1 MTADLLPMLG
11 AQPSLGRV
19 FSADDDREGAPGTL
33 LLSEGLWKERFGGD
47 PGVLGR
53 KVALDGAPYVIIG
66 IMPRDF
72 HFPSRSVQL
81 WTAMRFAEFDFED
94 RNNNYLNVTA
104 KLRRGISLD
113 QARAE
118 MRVIAAQLERNYPKE
133 NKHVGANLVRL
144 QDEVS
149 QRTRLLL
156 MALVGAAFCV
166 LLIACTNL
174 ANLLLARALVRRR
187 ELAVRTALGAG
198 RDRLVRQLLTESL
211 ILALSGG
218 LLGVLIAFA
227 ALPLL
232 ARLVP
237 TTLPIAEAPAIDL
250 RVLAFAG
257 VLATLTGIAFGMIP
271 ALRACGD
278 IHATGLREGCRAG
291 VGGRRERLRSV
302 LVIAQVTGSVVL
314 LVSAGLLIR
323 ALWRLEAIDP
333 GFHSG
338 GVLTLQTSLA
348 MPKYEKTAQRVQ
360 FYSRVLS
367 EVGSLPGVTG
377 AAYISF
383 LPIAH
388 PGGIWPVVVEGRP
401 AAEADFRHASLRF
414 VTPGFFATLGIPLR
428 LGRDVSESDTLGSQ
442 MAAVVS
448 ESFVTKYWPGE
459 NPLGRRFGVAFAM
472 RTVVGVVRD
481 IRVRGLERT
490 SEPQI
495 YLPYKQVLDGWL
507 TWYAPKDLVVRSL
520 MDPMVLL
527 PTIRRIVRNADPEQ
541 PISDERTL
549 AEIVETD
556 TAPRLTQVRV
566 LGAFAGIAL
575 LLAGIGIHGLLSF
588 TVSNRRQEI
597 GVRIALG
604 AQPSDILAMVLR
616 EGILLAMAGVILGAG
631 LAYAVGWTMQGLL
644 AGVTPGDAPAFLL
657 AVGLALM
664 MTMIGSLAPALRAV
678 RVDPTTAIRS
688 D

>member
-1 MTADLLPMLG
+1 
-11 AQPSLGRV
+11 
-19 FSADDDREGAPGTL
+19 
-33 LLSEGLWKERFGGD
+33 
-47 PGVLGR
+47 
-53 KVALDGAPYVIIG
+53 
-66 IMPRDF
+66 
-72 HFPSRSVQL
+72 
-81 WTAMRFAEFDFED
+81 
-94 RNNNYLNVTA
+94 
-104 KLRRGISLD
+104 
-113 QARAE
+113 
-118 MRVIAAQLERNYPKE
+118 MRVIAAQLERTFPKE
-133 NKHVGANLVRL
+133 NKHIRANLVRL

-156 MALVGAAFCV
+156 VALAGAAFCV

-198 RDRLVRQLLTESL
+198 RDRLVRQLLTESM
-211 ILALSGG
+211 ILALAGG

-237 TTLPIAEAPAIDL
+237 TTLPIAEAPALDL
-250 RVLAFAG
+250 RVLTFAG
-257 VLATLTGIAFGMIP
+257 LLASVTGIAFGAIP
-271 ALRACGD
+271 ALRAGGD
-278 IHATGLREGCRAG
+278 VHATGLREDSRAG
-291 VGGRRERLRSV
+291 VGGRRERLRSA

-314 LVSAGLLIR
+314 LVTSGLLIR
-323 ALWRLEAIDP
+323 ALERLEAIDP

-348 MPKYEKTAQRVQ
+348 MPKYEKTAQRVE

-367 EVGSLPGVTG
+367 DVGLLPGVTG

-388 PGGIWPVVVEGRP
+388 PGGIWPVVVDEGP
-401 AAEADFRHASLRF
+401 QEDADSRHASLRF
-414 VTPGFFATLGIPLR
+414 VTPGFFAAMGIPLR
-428 LGRDVSESDTLGSQ
+428 TGRDVSESDTLGSQ
-442 MAAVVS
+442 MAAVVG
-448 ESFVTKYWPGE
+448 ESFATKYWPGE
-459 NPLGRRFGVAFAM
+459 NPLGRRFGLAFAM

-490 SEPQI
+490 SEPQV

-520 MDPMVLL
+520 ADPMSLM
-527 PTIRRIVRNADPEQ
+527 PAIRRIVHDADPEQ
-541 PISDERTL
+541 PISDARTL
-549 AEIVETD
+549 VDIVETD

-604 AQPSDILAMVLR
+604 AQPSDILRMVLR
-616 EGILLAMAGVILGAG
+616 ESVILAMVGVILGAAV
-631 LAYAVGWTMQGLL
+631 AYAVGWTMQALL
-644 AGVTPGDAPAFLL
+644 AGVTPGDAPAFLI
-657 AVGLALM
+657 AVGLALS

>member
-1 MTADLLPMLG
+1 M
-11 AQPSLGRV
+11 
-19 FSADDDREGAPGTL
+19 
-33 LLSEGLWKERFGGD
+33 
-47 PGVLGR
+47 
-53 KVALDGAPYVIIG
+53 ALDGAPYVIIG

-166 LLIACTNL
+166 LADRMHQSRQSVCWP
-174 ANLLLARALVRRR
+174 ARWSAAGNWPCEPR
-187 ELAVRTALGAG
+187 LGAG

-250 RVLAFAG
+250 RVLTFAG
-257 VLATLTGIAFGMIP
+257 AVGHPHGNRFRSDPRIAS
-271 ALRACGD
+271 LRRHPCHGSAG
-278 IHATGLREGCRAG
+278 GLSR
-291 VGGRRERLRSV
+291 GGGWQAERLRSV

-314 LVSAGLLIR
+314 LVSSGLLIR

-388 PGGIWPVVVEGRP
+388 PGGIWPVVVEGVRP
-401 AAEADFRHASLRF
+401 RRPTS
-414 VTPGFFATLGIPLR
+414 VTQA
-428 LGRDVSESDTLGSQ
+428 
-442 MAAVVS
+442 
-448 ESFVTKYWPGE
+448 
-459 NPLGRRFGVAFAM
+459 
-472 RTVVGVVRD
+472 
-481 IRVRGLERT
+481 
-490 SEPQI
+490 
-495 YLPYKQVLDGWL
+495 
-507 TWYAPKDLVVRSL
+507 
-520 MDPMVLL
+520 
-527 PTIRRIVRNADPEQ
+527 
-541 PISDERTL
+541 
-549 AEIVETD
+549 
-556 TAPRLTQVRV
+556 
-566 LGAFAGIAL
+566 
-575 LLAGIGIHGLLSF
+575 
-588 TVSNRRQEI
+588 
-597 GVRIALG
+597 
-604 AQPSDILAMVLR
+604 
-616 EGILLAMAGVILGAG
+616 
-631 LAYAVGWTMQGLL
+631 
-644 AGVTPGDAPAFLL
+644 
-657 AVGLALM
+657 
-664 MTMIGSLAPALRAV
+664 
-678 RVDPTTAIRS
+678 
-688 D
+688 